1 MYKNLMDVHIEAV
14 FMTGKDNFEKK
25 TCKYTIKGSLK
36 QWDMFLPIRL
46 AFKKIIPIIWK
57 VHMNFPSNVG
67 RKIYILI
74 ERINIDEFV

>member
-14 FMTGKDNFEKK
+14 FKTGKDNFEKK
-25 TCKYTIKGSLK
+25 TCTYTIKGPLK

-46 AFKKIIPIIWK
+46 ALKKITPIIWK
-57 VHMNFPSNVG
+57 VHMNFPSIVG

-74 ERINIDEFV
+74 ERINIERWI